1 MREIKFRGKDSFSNE
16 WRYGNLLI
24 IDEKYH
30 IVEKADISEDG
41 HHFRQ
46 EGDRPTWIDEA
57 TVGQFTGVY
66 DKNGKKIYEGDIVR
80 ASINFHGK
88 ERKIK
93 YEVKFDDDIDN
104 DSFGEPLT
112 MGYCL
117 FGYDFEVIGNIYENK
132 DLMKEET
139 K

>member
-24 IDEKYH
+24 IDEKYN